1 LVFTLLAMV
10 TAVAVAAWTV
20 ELPFYALSAGPVT
33 SVTDNV
39 TVLDGVEAFPP
50 DGELMMLT
58 VALQGVNAYE
68 LLAAASDPAID
79 VTRRERIRPPEE
91 SDEEYRERN
100 LQLMDQSKEN
110 AIAVAVE
117 RVGGAVIES
126 DGVQVVGLVEG
137 APAVDV
143 LELEDVITSIE
154 GVPVSVA
161 QDIGELLA
169 DSSPG
174 DVVAIGVQRGS
185 DHLDLEITLTASAE
199 AATRPLIGIQA
210 QTLNPRYPVDINS
223 ENVGGPSAGL
233 MYTLG
238 IIDVLTEGDLTHGH
252 VIAGTGTIAPD
263 GSVGS
268 IGGIRQKVVAAE
280 AAGAEVMLVPA
291 ANYGD
296 ALTAPSDDIEIV
308 SIGNIDE
315 ALDFLDALPTV

>member
-1 LVFTLLAMV
+1 
-10 TAVAVAAWTV
+10 
-20 ELPFYALSAGPVT
+20 
-33 SVTDNV
+33 VTDNV